1 LKPSI
6 ASDGLCGNMADFVG
20 VHVYIF
26 KKRMMEVKRMVAE
39 AQGLAQKRIL
49 EGYTYQEEREFDVAE
64 RQFSVTQVKI
74 K

>member
-1 LKPSI
+1 
-6 ASDGLCGNMADFVG
+6 
-20 VHVYIF
+20 
-26 KKRMMEVKRMVAE
+26 MVAE